1 MKHHR
6 ALSFSSTV
14 SSRTGWAVSIGLIHL
29 TLVLLAG
36 SFVPVDEQGLS
47 AGARLYFPEAW
58 LAGALM
64 GGLAWLFWRWRWM
77 VWGASLL
84 ANLYVVAELP
94 AAMYFGRHVRAEML
108 REGLASSHLLSSALA
123 ELGLPFYLLLAACV
137 GVHGWMA
144 HALLDQRPAREAVA
158 LTRRG
163 RLAGATLAGIALI
176 GALGLATGM
185 AAPQHPLVYLLRSTL
200 DDHVRIAA
208 PAREHPAGDPQT
220 APDDE
225 AALFA
230 ALPTRPGTAD
240 GSMPN
245 IVLIVLES
253 TGAIQ
258 VAPDGKL
265 DPKVT
270 PTLARLHEAG
280 GILFDAVYANF
291 PGTLPANIALNT
303 GGHYPTWTSPST
315 VVQRP
320 WQGPLLA
327 RDLAKAGYRTGLFA
341 SADLSFLGLDRFLV
355 QADYERFIHFGN
367 LPEDDREREK
377 LDSWGG
383 RDDLMA
389 QRAIKWALPVLPARK
404 PFFLQF
410 MSNAPHHPY
419 SVPEEFGRA
428 GDTRR
433 ERYKH
438 ALRYAD
444 QAVGGIV
451 AAIERAG
458 LRDNTVFVITGD
470 HGDGFGEHGRHGH
483 RESGYDEAVRSFA
496 LVGLPPG
503 RIATQRSRRVAALDH
518 IYPTVMALARPN
530 PDSSDSLLSPTW
542 RTGLR
547 FFQYQTRPGAW
558 GVRDGRW
565 KYLSQPGG
573 EPQLF
578 DLSLDPQEK
587 NNLAGRHPERVRLYE
602 EHSAHWYVER
612 DKKFLSLQ
620 QGTSSAPELDSAQ
633 LKEPGLKH
641 LHIGYGVAAH
651 GDLRVVQ
658 AETFNPREPLFVESV
673 WLGATRPTEAL
684 HVWTA
689 PDGTAT
695 RQAME
700 LSANVQT
707 RREPARL
714 PLPMQVGTW
723 SLQALLDGKVVHSQ
737 TFRVLA
743 RNPLHLDGDPVQLV
757 QAAGAKLLS
766 LSVGE
771 MTQAHQVVEK
781 LRFTP
786 TEGFVIRSHWLPGS
800 MDEPFQ
806 YVLVS
811 PKGQQMSFPFKL
823 LPDTVKQD
831 RQITP
836 PVPMWQGTWT
846 VRLQGAQGVLAETRF
861 VVGE

>member
-1 MKHHR
+1 
-6 ALSFSSTV
+6 LNFSIPV
-14 SSRTGWAVSIGLIHL
+14 SRPGWAASIGLIHL
-29 TLVLLAG
+29 ALVLLAG
-36 SFVPVDEQGLS
+36 YFVLVDEQAS
-47 AGARLYFPEAW
+47 SVVAPLYFPQAW

-77 VWGASLL
+77 IWGASLL
-84 ANLYVVAELP
+84 ANLYVAAELP
-94 AAMYFGRHVRAEML
+94 AAMYFGRHVGAEL
-108 REGLASSHLLSSALA
+108 LGEGLASPHLFSSALA
-123 ELGLPFYLLLAACV
+123 ELNLPFYLLLAACL

-144 HALLDQRPAREAVA
+144 HALWNQRAAREAVA
-158 LTRRG
+158 PTGRR
-163 RLAGATLAGIALI
+163 RLAGATLVGIALI
-176 GALGLATGM
+176 GALGLAAGT
-185 AAPQHPLVYLLRSTL
+185 AAPQHPLLYLLRSTL
-200 DDHVRIAA
+200 NDDVRIAA
-208 PAREHPAGDPQT
+208 PAQERPAPDPKI

-230 ALPTRPGTAD
+230 ALPTHPGTAD

-253 TGAIQ
+253 TGALQ

-265 DPKVT
+265 DAKVT
-270 PTLARLHEAG
+270 PNLARLHEAG

-327 RDLAKAGYRTGLFA
+327 RDLAKVGYRTGLFA
-341 SADLSFLGLDRFLV
+341 AADMSFLGLDRFLI

-367 LPEDDREREK
+367 LPKADMAREK

-389 QRAIKWALPVLPARK
+389 QRAIGWALPAIPAKK

-419 SVPEEFGRA
+419 SVPEDFGHAA
-428 GDTRR
+428 GDSRL

-438 ALRYAD
+438 ALTYAD
-444 QAVGGIV
+444 QAVGRIV
-451 AAIERAG
+451 GAIVQAG
-458 LRDNTVFVITGD
+458 LRENTVFVITGD

-496 LVGLPPG
+496 LVALPPG
-503 RIATQRSRRVAALDH
+503 RVAMHRSRRVAALDH

-530 PDSSDSLLSPTW
+530 PDSGASLLSPTW

-558 GVRDGRW
+558 GARDGRW
-565 KYLSQPGG
+565 KYLARPEG

-578 DLSLDPQEK
+578 DLSTDPLEK
-587 NNLAGRHPERVRLYE
+587 NNLAGRYPERLRLYE
-602 EHSAHWYVER
+602 DHCAHWYVER
-612 DKKFLSLQ
+612 DKKFLALQ
-620 QGTSSAPELDSAQ
+620 QGTSSAAGLDSAQ

-641 LHIGYGVAAH
+641 LHIGYGVATSS
-651 GDLRVVQ
+651 DFRVVQ
-658 AETFNPREPLFVESV
+658 ADTFNPREPLFVESV
-673 WLGATRPTEAL
+673 WLGATESAEAAY
-684 HVWTA
+684 VWTA
-689 PDGTAT
+689 PDGTGT
-695 RQAME
+695 RQTHG
-700 LSANVQT
+700 LSASMQT
-707 RREPARL
+707 HREPAHL
-714 PLPMQVGTW
+714 PLPMQAGSW
-723 SLQALLDGKVVHSQ
+723 SLQALLDGKVVSRQ
-737 TFRVLA
+737 PFRVLA
-743 RNPLHLDGDPVQLV
+743 ENPLHLSGDPMKVM
-757 QAAGAKLLS
+757 QAARAKLLS

-781 LRFTP
+781 HRFAP
-786 TEGFVIRSHWLPGS
+786 TEDFVIRSHWLPGL
-800 MDEPFQ
+800 MDEPFE

-811 PKGQQMSFPFKL
+811 PKGQQMSFPFNL
-823 LPDTVKQD
+823 LPGTVKQD

-836 PVPMWQGTWT
+836 PVPMWQGNWK
-846 VRLQGAQGVLAETRF
+846 VRVEGAQGVLAETLF

>member
-1 MKHHR
+1 MS
-6 ALSFSSTV
+6 LSSTG
-14 SSRTGWAVSIGLIHL
+14 SRPDWAASIGLIHL

-36 SFVPVDEQGLS
+36 YFVRGDERAISFV
-47 AGARLYFPEAW
+47 ARLYFPEGW

-77 VWGASLL
+77 TWGASLL

-94 AAMYFGRHVRAEML
+94 AAMYFGRHVSAEML
-108 REGLASSHLLSSALA
+108 REGLASPHLFSSALA
-123 ELGLPFYLLLAACV
+123 ELNLPFCLLLAACL

-144 HALLDQRPAREAVA
+144 HALWNQRAGREAVA
-158 LTRRG
+158 PAEPS
-163 RLAGATLAGIALI
+163 RLAGATLAGIALV
-176 GALGLATGM
+176 GALGLAFGA
-185 AAPQHPLVYLLRSTL
+185 AAPQHPLLHLLRSASNE
-200 DDHVRIAA
+200 DVRLAA
-208 PAREHPAGDPQT
+208 PAPGRLAADSKA
-220 APDDE
+220 APDEE

-230 ALPTRPGTAD
+230 ALPTHPATAD

-258 VAPDGKL
+258 VATDGKL

-280 GILFDAVYANF
+280 GTLFDAVYANF

-367 LPEDDREREK
+367 LPEGDRAREK

-389 QRAIKWALPVLPARK
+389 ERAIQWALPAIPARK

-419 SVPEEFGRA
+419 RVPEEFGRA
-428 GDTRR
+428 GDSRR

-438 ALRYAD
+438 ALAYAD
-444 QAVGGIV
+444 QAVGRIV
-451 AAIERAG
+451 GAIERAG
-458 LRDNTVFVITGD
+458 QRENTVFVITGD

-496 LVGLPPG
+496 LVGLAPG
-503 RIATQRSRRVAALDH
+503 RIAMQRSRRVAALDH
-518 IYPTVMALARPN
+518 LYPTIMALARPN
-530 PDSSDSLLSPTW
+530 PDSGDSLLSPEW
-542 RTGLR
+542 RTGPR

-558 GVRDGRW
+558 GVRDGHW
-565 KYLSQPGG
+565 KYLAQPGG

-578 DLSLDPQEK
+578 DLSADPQEK
-587 NNLAGRHPERVRLYE
+587 INLAGRHPERVRLYE
-602 EHSAHWYVER
+602 EECAHWYVER
-612 DKKFLSLQ
+612 DKTFLSLQ
-620 QGTSSAPELDSAQ
+620 QGTPVASGLDSAR
-633 LKEPGLKH
+633 LKEPGLKR
-641 LHIGYGVAAH
+641 LQIGYGVATT
-651 GDLRVVQ
+651 GDFRVVQ
-658 AETFNPREPLFVESV
+658 ADTFNPREPLFVESI
-673 WLGATRPTEAL
+673 WLGATESTEAAY
-684 HVWTA
+684 VWTA
-689 PDGTAT
+689 PDGTQT
-695 RQAME
+695 RQAIG
-700 LSANVQT
+700 LGTSIQT

-714 PLPMQVGTW
+714 PLPMQAGSW
-723 SLQALLDGKVVHSQ
+723 SLQALLDGRVVDRQ

-743 RNPLHLDGDPVQLV
+743 QNPLHLSGDPVKLL
-757 QAAGAKLLS
+757 QASGAKLLS
-766 LSVGE
+766 LSVAE

-781 LRFTP
+781 HRFTP
-786 TEGFVIRSHWLPGS
+786 TEGFVIRSHWLPGL

-811 PKGQQMSFPFKL
+811 PKGQQMSFAFNL

-831 RQITP
+831 RHIKP

-846 VRLQGAQGVLAETRF
+846 VRVEGGQGVLAETRF